1 MLAIAKDSFLGKTK
15 AVLADALGHFNDDD
29 GWAMSSNV
37 ALSGLMA
44 LFPFI
49 IFVTALAGAIGQEVL
64 AGRVAEMLLATWPK
78 EVAQPIADQVHQ
90 VLTQAHGGLLTISAV
105 VAIYLASNGVE
116 AVRTAL
122 NRAYRVVDHRWF
134 VFRRLQSI
142 VFVVAGAAMSLV
154 LAFLGV
160 LGPILF
166 DQVVAYVPALADFS
180 RSFTLVRFGVT
191 GLLSIVVLVGAHL
204 WLPAG
209 RPSALRLWPG
219 ILVTIALWLFGAW
232 AFGYYL
238 QRFANYAAYYAGLAS
253 VFSAIFF
260 LYLVSA
266 VMIFGAELNAALSRV
281 RHAATG

>member
-1 MLAIAKDSFLGKTK
+1 MIAKNSFLGRAR

-37 ALSGLMA
+37 ALSGLLA
-44 LFPFI
+44 LFPFV
-49 IFVTALAGAIGQEVL
+49 IFVTALAGAIGQEAL
-64 AGRVAEMLLATWPK
+64 AGRVADLLLAAWPK

-90 VLTQAHGGLLTISAV
+90 VLTQAHSGLLTVSAV
-105 VAIYLASNGVE
+105 IAIYLASNGVE

-122 NRAYRVVDHRWF
+122 NRAYRVVDHRSF
-134 VFRRLQSI
+134 IFRRLQS
-142 VFVVAGAAMSLV
+142 VFFVVAGAAASLA

-160 LGPILF
+160 LGPIIF
-166 DQVVAYVPALADFS
+166 DQVVAFVPAIGDFS
-180 RSFTLVRFGVT
+180 RLFTLVRFGVT
-191 GLLSIVVLVGAHL
+191 GFTSVLVLVAAHL

-209 RPSALRLWPG
+209 RPPVLRLWPG
-219 ILVTIALWLFGAW
+219 IVTTLALWLFGAW

-238 QRFANYAAYYAGLAS
+238 LRFANYAAYYAGLAS
-253 VFSAIFF
+253 VFTAIFF

-281 RHAATG
+281 RYAATG